1 MWRSAFVF
9 YIATQLSQFVF
20 VFFHASVWP
29 NCRRSPRQILLSD
42 LSTLHHQCKRQTLIL
57 LRLDRSF
64 CLVLWSNCHQWMVLS
79 ACLPQIHHH
88 PCNCIKISTRLVLRR
103 TLGIPSKLLCYPVLS
118 EAAGWGTPAIYA
130 RTPHI
135 SGLPPPGL
143 PQRWSIIVC
152 SLKASPA
159 AYLPWH
165 AHCLPCTYLWLG
177 KTFVVGN
184 ETVPLPSCEQRW
196 REQHLQKWPIRPDCQ
211 ASPPLQT
218 WPAVATWQTQW
229 KLESKW
235 HVQPLLQQELRHRS
249 LCLRVRQTDRAGRK
263 KREKYE
269 SIVRL
274 TVAHNGEAVDQKL
287 IFTYIRKCRVWNKIT
302 HQFISLS
309 VKSRQAF
316 LWDDHLKMQARYC
329 WPFCDIHDLIHLS
342 FCILVHVLCNMIF
355 DSLTT
360 QCCVVWPETA
370 AEVWP
375 GPNTIYSTL
384 PDNNRYL
391 GEWGGGG
398 I

>member
-1 MWRSAFVF
+1 M
-9 YIATQLSQFVF
+9 
-20 VFFHASVWP
+20 
-29 NCRRSPRQILLSD
+29 
-42 LSTLHHQCKRQTLIL
+42 
-57 LRLDRSF
+57 
-64 CLVLWSNCHQWMVLS
+64 
-79 ACLPQIHHH
+79 
-88 PCNCIKISTRLVLRR
+88 
-103 TLGIPSKLLCYPVLS
+103 
-118 EAAGWGTPAIYA
+118 
-130 RTPHI
+130 
-135 SGLPPPGL
+135 
-143 PQRWSIIVC
+143 
-152 SLKASPA
+152 
-159 AYLPWH
+159 
-165 AHCLPCTYLWLG
+165 
-177 KTFVVGN
+177 VGN

-287 IFTYIRKCRVWNKIT
+287 ILTYIRKCRVWNNIT

-360 QCCVVWPETA
+360 QCCVVWPDTA